1 MTHMTDFAAQ
11 VTFINVGNGDAILV
25 EVSDENCREGR
36 FVMLIDGG
44 SNENTE
50 YEETATGRI
59 RAADYLEQKGIGILT
74 LWYAPTFMRTIPA
87 AFCQLQKNGCRENCG
102 SLFP

>member
-25 EVSDENCREGR
+25 EVPDENCREGR

-50 YEETATGRI
+50 
-59 RAADYLEQKGIGILT
+59 
-74 LWYAPTFMRTIPA
+74 
-87 AFCQLQKNGCRENCG
+87 
-102 SLFP
+102 